1 MGSHG
6 YGEAGLTLLFLRGQ
20 LATSAGIY
28 RPNSRLKL
36 SLLEGPKDKARHYKN
51 LPAKAAGLR
60 TAEDRGL

>member
-6 YGEAGLTLLFLRGQ
+6 YGEVGLTLARGQ

-51 LPAKAAGLR
+51 LPAKVAGLR
-60 TAEDRGL
+60 TTEDRGL